1 MLAQASSDTLYQA
14 GLWISIL
21 VAVVAIAAFVVRR
34 FRDSNAGVGESTG
47 SLLSKFQEVRQ
58 EGDISEAEFRK
69 IKAVLGGQL
78 RSEVKETKDKG

>member
-1 MLAQASSDTLYQA
+1 MLAQVSSDTLIQA
-14 GLWISIL
+14 SLWISIL
-21 VAVVAIAAFVVRR
+21 VGVVAVATFFVRR
-34 FRDSNAGVGESTG
+34 FRDSNAGVGESTS

-78 RSEVKETKDKG
+78 RSEVKESKDKD